1 MNDAPDTMTARLRA
15 DIAALLAA
23 YVSHAGVSEYR
34 FADEAFGERTYF
46 YGLLRG
52 RQRGINVRTYDVTVA
67 RFSQVWP
74 ADLPWPEGI
83 LRIDPAS
90 VPDFPVFPALT
101 KPSAADAA

>member
-1 MNDAPDTMTARLRA
+1 MPETHDTMTVRLRA
-15 DIAALLAA
+15 DISALLAA
-23 YVSHAGVSEYR
+23 YVSHTGGSEYR
-34 FADEAFGERTYF
+34 IAAEVFGERTYF

-90 VPDFPVFPALT
+90 VPDFPDFPALPT
-101 KPSAADAA
+101 PSAADAA